1 MKRYLCA
8 AVFAASVLTASVMAT
23 NPAPGDTPPKAEN
36 AFQKS
41 VPIDSG
47 QATLTVYSQA
57 KKLPPAMEPA
67 PNHVR
72 GANDV
77 VFLCANGLIV
87 TNARN
92 YTAANN
98 ISPNSYAADLS
109 LASSASENPNNYA
122 AINASGNAPNDSAL
136 NIALDTSPHAGA
148 VIT

>member
-57 KKLPPAMEPA
+57 KKLPPAMETTVLLLASRMAILLELP
-67 PNHVR
+67 R
-72 GANDV
+72 
-77 VFLCANGLIV
+77 
-87 TNARN
+87 
-92 YTAANN
+92 
-98 ISPNSYAADLS
+98 AAD
-109 LASSASENPNNYA
+109 A
-122 AINASGNAPNDSAL
+122 ALFLGMEIWGKDCVLP
-136 NIALDTSPHAGA
+136 
-148 VIT
+148 